1 MRCSKPSG
9 NASTKRSEPLRLRRR
24 RSARLRA
31 ALAGAFVLLASA
43 QPNAGR
49 RPGSDPAACGD
60 VPFEPGEKL
69 VFHVEW
75 SPPWYL
81 FFLPTM
87 DAGEVRL
94 ALEKGPELEQKPS
107 MRIVFTAKSSGT
119 LARLTGVH
127 VDDYFES
134 YVDACSLCTASVTKR
149 IREGRRKRDID
160 VTYLPAS
167 NQLRIR
173 EVNVA
178 ASPPK
183 VDRDS
188 VLDDIPSCVKD
199 IFSAVYD
206 TRRRNLAEGF
216 AHRVL
221 VGEDDKIR
229 EIEARV
235 ERREDVKLPLGRFD
249 AWKVD
254 TVSVLGGLFKD
265 GGQFKIWMTADERRL
280 PVKFEARVRL
290 GKVVG
295 TLKEATPP
303 PQAPIGRSRP

>member
-9 NASTKRSEPLRLRRR
+9 NASTQRAEALRTRRR
-24 RSARLRA
+24 LGARSRPPLWAALVLVGAARLC
-31 ALAGAFVLLASA
+31 
-43 QPNAGR
+43 AGR
-49 RPGSDPAACGD
+49 QAGSESAGYGAT
-60 VPFEPGEKL
+60 PFEPGEKL
-69 VFHVEW
+69 IFHVEW

-94 ALEKGPELEQKPS
+94 SIEQGPEREQKPS

-119 LARLTGVH
+119 LAKLTGVH

-134 YVDACSLCTASVTKR
+134 HVDAHSLCTASVVKR
-149 IREGRRKRDID
+149 IREGRRKRDIE
-160 VTYLPAS
+160 VTYMPAS

-178 ASPPK
+178 VSPPK

-188 VLDDIPSCVKD
+188 VVNDIPSCVRD

-206 TRRRNLAEGF
+206 TRRRNLTEGF
-216 AHRVL
+216 AHRVM

-235 ERREDVKLPLGRFD
+235 ERKEDVKLQLGRFD

-254 TVSVLGGLFKD
+254 TASVLGGLFKD

-290 GKVVG
+290 GKVTG
-295 TLKEATPP
+295 TLKEATVP
-303 PQAPIGRSRP
+303 PQAPVGRSRP